1 MTSATEVR
9 SFCGFC
15 ESLFKKKRNRNL
27 EKSGNAKGIFFF
39 TLSHNTIWMLYG
51 IVLLDL

>member
-1 MTSATEVR
+1 MGFVR
-9 SFCGFC
+9 ARS
-15 ESLFKKKRNRNL
+15 KKR
-27 EKSGNAKGIFFF
+27 EIGILKNQEMQKQFFFF

>member
-1 MTSATEVR
+1 MGFVR
-9 SFCGFC
+9 ACS
-15 ESLFKKKRNRNL
+15 KKKRNRNL